1 MSKYLFFDLEYA
13 TCKTNSIKICEFGYV
28 LTDEKFEIIEKNNLI
43 INSGIEVKAWDKYA
57 LKNILTRTRE
67 YYESCPSFEDY
78 YPQIKGLINGACYVI
93 GFSFKRDVRALNGE
107 CKRYELP
114 SIDYKF
120 CDTQEIYKVIT
131 NTKDIVGLANMLKKL
146 DVERKDLVH
155 DAANDAYNTM
165 LALKKMLQVSE
176 ISFQSL
182 IKKHPTVVVKTQG
195 FVIKSNKGFDAD
207 KKKIV

>member
-1 MSKYLFFDLEYA
+1 
-13 TCKTNSIKICEFGYV
+13 
-28 LTDEKFEIIEKNNLI
+28 
-43 INSGIEVKAWDKYA
+43 
-57 LKNILTRTRE
+57 
-67 YYESCPSFEDY
+67 
-78 YPQIKGLINGACYVI
+78 
-93 GFSFKRDVRALNGE
+93 
-107 CKRYELP
+107 
-114 SIDYKF
+114 
-120 CDTQEIYKVIT
+120 
-131 NTKDIVGLANMLKKL
+131 MLKKL